1 MKIQKFNVPTAFPR
15 NSLRH
20 LSLVFVAAVLLSA
33 CAAKPTAS
41 DPAAVAAF
49 EETNDRL
56 EPFNRAMFGVDQ
68 ALDAVI
74 IRPVA
79 WTYREFVP
87 DPARRGVTNFIRNLR
102 SPITL
107 ANNLLQGEFNTAGQ
121 TIGRFVVNTTLGIGG
136 LGDVAAD
143 MGVPYQYEDFG
154 QTLAVWGVDSGSY
167 LYLPILG
174 PSSIR
179 DGAGLA
185 VDNFAFDPVT
195 WYSYADN
202 PSWPQWAYF
211 GTRVVELK
219 ARSLDVLDELEAS
232 SIDYYAS
239 LRAAYWQNRALE
251 IRNGAPAPLPSLTN
265 GEADPF
271 AEPAKK

>member
-1 MKIQKFNVPTAFPR
+1 MTMLSR
-15 NSLRH
+15 TSLR
-20 LSLVFVAAVLLSA
+20 LFSAMSAALLLSA
-33 CAAKPTAS
+33 CASKPPAS

-49 EETNDRL
+49 AEANDRL
-56 EPFNRAMFGVDQ
+56 EPLNRAMFGVDQ

-79 WTYREFVP
+79 WTFRKTVP
-87 DPARRGVTNFIRNLR
+87 DPARRGVMNFLRNLR
-102 SPITL
+102 TPITL
-107 ANNLLQGEFNTAGQ
+107 ANNLLQGELNTAGQ
-121 TIGRFVVNTTLGIGG
+121 TIGRFVVNTTIGIGG
-136 LGDVAAD
+136 FADVAAD
-143 MGVPYQYEDFG
+143 LGTPYQFEDFG

-174 PSSIR
+174 PSSVR
-179 DGAGLA
+179 DGFGLA

-202 PSWPQWAYF
+202 PSWVQWAYF

-232 SIDYYAS
+232 SIDYYAA

-251 IRNGAPAPLPSLTN
+251 IRNGAPAPTPTLTE

-271 AEPAKK
+271 AEPAKN